1 MHIPEP
7 WTYQMGIF
15 GIGPNNSISGVGCI
29 FNKVLNIFNKLLNIQ
44 TSKFEAQWSLRRTV
58 TGRAYPGTSEFLNQ
72 ALSCWMLIL

>member
-1 MHIPEP
+1 
-7 WTYQMGIF
+7 MGIF
-15 GIGPNNSISGVGCI
+15 GIGPNNSICGVGCI
-29 FNKVLNIFNKLLNIQ
+29 FNKVLNIQ